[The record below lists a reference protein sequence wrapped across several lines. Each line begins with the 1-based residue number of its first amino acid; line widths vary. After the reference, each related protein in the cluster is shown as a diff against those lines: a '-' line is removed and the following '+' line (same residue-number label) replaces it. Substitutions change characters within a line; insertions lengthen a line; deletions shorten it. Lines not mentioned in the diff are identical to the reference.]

1 MDGVIGSRRIS
12 TGDELSPSCCCGVGL
27 GLTLWISVKNSID
40 SLACDSVKEI
50 DRDSINSAIRTSFP
64 SAISDLQP
72 QLHLLQGL
80 ASLFAIKMA
89 SRYCFW

>member
-1 MDGVIGSRRIS
+1 MDEVSGSRKIS

-27 GLTLWISVKNSID
+27 GLILWISMKKGID
-40 SLACDSVKEI
+40 SLPCDSVKEI
-50 DRDSINSAIRTSFP
+50 DRDSINSIKRTSFS

-72 QLHLLQGL
+72 QFHLLQSL
-80 ASLFAIKMA
+80 ASLSAIKMA